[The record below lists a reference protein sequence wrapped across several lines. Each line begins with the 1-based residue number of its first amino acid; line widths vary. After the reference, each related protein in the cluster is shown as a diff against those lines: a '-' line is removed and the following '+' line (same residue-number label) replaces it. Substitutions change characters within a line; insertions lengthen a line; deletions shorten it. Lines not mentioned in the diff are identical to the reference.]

1 MLVDNTT
8 ILAQASDKK
17 RLQYLEAIFI
27 KEKKPSLNIKS
38 SLFEILPLNKIK
50 KNQAVERQDDM
61 RIDPVLPCSS
71 LARPLSDVKH

>member
-27 KEKKPSLNIKS
+27 IEKEPSPNMLALYFK
-38 SLFEILPLNKIK
+38 FYHKIK
-50 KNQAVERQDDM
+50 LKRTKQW
-61 RIDPVLPCSS
+61 
-71 LARPLSDVKH
+71 SDRTTGE